1 MKKIISILVCVC
13 VLLSAMV
20 FTASAADVSNVV
32 LTVDTLGLESNAYSA
47 GTNTV
52 DGVAFE
58 WVQLGNYGDGIQIR
72 DKADKGTSMFWNT
85 EAFGSAIKEI
95 KLVYSDSK
103 STYDNPDAEIL
114 YFGNEAGTYSY
125 TTTLSTVKDTKEYT
139 VTPDAATYTFFKFE
153 HDYDYTAYWKSITIV
168 LAEGGE
174 VTPPA
179 GDDNEGGE
187 VVPPVEDEEDDK
199 EEAPTDDAL
208 VVVDAPAAG
217 TAYKFGMVQENLG
230 KTLYLTG
237 EMDGFYYGTTEDA
250 TAAADIYVEAV
261 EGGYNIYA
269 MVDGAKKYLNIVEAM
284 GTDGKTHINATY
296 GDTAESVY
304 TFDATLKT
312 FVTALGEKSYGFG
325 TRNDRDYTTMSPCST
340 EYVDNFFGSFY
351 GEPAK
356 DDVTTDD
363 TTDKDDTTTEGTTG
377 GTTTTTPDTD
387 KGDKSPSTGD
397 NVGAVVAMAIAAG
410 AVIIAASKKR

>member
-1 MKKIISILVCVC
+1 MKKILSILVCVC

-20 FTASAADVSNVV
+20 FTASAADAANVV
-32 LTVDTLGLESNAYSA
+32 LTPESLGLGAYNAEA
-47 GTNTV
+47 VTGTV
-52 DGVAFE
+52 DGVGFE
-58 WVQLGNYGDGIQIR
+58 WIQLGNYDGNGIQVR
-72 DKADKGTSMFWNT
+72 DKDGKTSSFWNT
-85 EAFGSAIKEI
+85 TEFSAPIKEI
-95 KLVYSDSK
+95 KLVFSANK
-103 STYDNPDAEIL
+103 STYNNADAEIFS
-114 YFGNEAGTYSY
+114 FGNAVDSYTYS
-125 TTTLSTVKDTKEYT
+125 TKLSTTEGVKEYT
-139 VTPDAATYTFFKFE
+139 VTPDAETYTYMHFE
-153 HDYDYTAYWKSITIV
+153 HDLGYTMYWDSITIV
-168 LAEGGE
+168 LA
-174 VTPPA
+174 
-179 GDDNEGGE
+179 DGGE

-250 TAAADIYVEAV
+250 AAAADIYVEAV

-269 MVDGAKKYLNIVEAM
+269 MVDGAKKYLNIVEAI
-284 GTDGKTHINATY
+284 GTDGKSHINATY
-296 GDTAESVY
+296 GDEAVSVY
-304 TFDATLKT
+304 TFDETLKT

-325 TRNDRDYTTMSPCST
+325 TRNDREYTTMSPCST

-377 GTTTTTPDTD
+377 GTTTTTPAPEVKPNTD
-387 KGDKSPSTGD
+387 SNSTTSPATGD